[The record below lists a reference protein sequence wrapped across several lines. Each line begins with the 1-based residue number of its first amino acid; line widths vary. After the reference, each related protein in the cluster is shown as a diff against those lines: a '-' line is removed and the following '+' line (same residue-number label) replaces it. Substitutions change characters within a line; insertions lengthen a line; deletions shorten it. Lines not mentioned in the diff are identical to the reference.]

1 MPRKT
6 TSTRPETADGD
17 NELEQNDALPEDVV
31 LDASDEDIDPRLRL
45 REQLSES
52 LAGTEFGDS
61 VVLPLDA
68 AQELTKDHL
77 REVVDY
83 LRENEVESVSQLA
96 NELDVN
102 RGNMSR
108 YLDTL
113 MKYDVI
119 TVEQVGKTKR
129 PRLKYEHI
137 VFEPL
142 Y

>member
-1 MPRKT
+1 MSRKT
-6 TSTRPETADGD
+6 TSTPETADGTGD
-17 NELEQNDALPEDVV
+17 PECNDALPEGVV
-31 LDASDEDIDPRLRL
+31 LDATEDDIDSRLQL
-45 REQLSES
+45 RDQLSED
-52 LAGTEFGDS
+52 LADTEFGDS

-68 AQELTKDHL
+68 ARELTKDHL
-77 REVVDY
+77 REVVDH

-96 NELDVN
+96 DELGVD

-113 MKYDVI
+113 LEYDIV
-119 TVEQVGKTKR
+119 TVERVGKKKR

>member
-6 TSTRPETADGD
+6 TSARTETVGNDDKPERK
-17 NELEQNDALPEDVV
+17 DALPEDIVF
-31 LDASDEDIDPRLRL
+31 DASDDDIDPRLRL
-45 REQLSES
+45 REQLSEN
-52 LAGTEFGDS
+52 LAETELGNS

-83 LRENEVESVSQLA
+83 LRENEAQSVSQLA
-96 NELDVN
+96 DELDVN

-119 TVEQVGKTKR
+119 TVEEVGKTKR
-129 PRLKYEHI
+129 PQLKYEHV
-137 VFEPL
+137 VFEPF